1 MSERHG
7 NNPPGDFIASSI
19 ESGILP
25 LEEIVTHTFPLSQY
39 EEGLK
44 LLRAG
49 KALKVVIY
57 PEEY

>member
-1 MSERHG
+1 MAEKKRSFE
-7 NNPPGDFIASSI
+7 
-19 ESGILP
+19 ESMAR